1 MHELSIASALLDT
14 VRAEA
19 EARPGLRVRVVGMRV
34 GELSGV
40 DGDALEF
47 CFETLVAGTP
57 LAGAALR
64 IDRCP
69 RRQRCRACTHE
80 FVVTAY
86 RTECPAC
93 GSEGTDCVGG
103 QELDLAWLEMEEA

>member
-19 EARPGLRVRVVGMRV
+19 EARPGLRVRAVGMRV

-69 RRQRCRACTHE
+69 RRQRCRLRRRPRCCAAE
-80 FVVTAY
+80 PGP
-86 RTECPAC
+86 PADRC
-93 GSEGTDCVGG
+93 
-103 QELDLAWLEMEEA
+103 EAPLLVQPERAAPP